1 MKYEEIT
8 LVPDAIHNRAD
19 PRHYMTIKASQKF
32 WLAKIEEHVL
42 AKSHTAIELKEVGL
56 DIYPPVI
63 YFPPN
68 DVVTTLLKKNKKNTF
83 CPLKG
88 STYYLDFFSN
98 QTKISDVA
106 WVYEITITEASKIQ
120 NMFAFDTSKVSLIY
134 H

>member
-1 MKYEEIT
+1 MKYEAIT

-63 YFPPN
+63 YFPLK
-68 DVVTTLLKKNKKNTF
+68 DVVTTHLKKNKKSTF

-88 STYYLDFFSN
+88 STYYLDLFTN
-98 QTKISDVA
+98 QSKIKDVA
-106 WVYEITITEASKIQ
+106 WVYETTIAEASEIK
-120 NMFAFDTSKVSLIY
+120 NMIAFDTSKVSLIS

>member
-1 MKYEEIT
+1 MKHEGIT
-8 LVPDAIHNRAD
+8 LVADAIHNQAE
-19 PRHYMTIKASQKF
+19 PRHYMTIKESPKF

-63 YFPPN
+63 YFPLK
-68 DVVTTLLKKNKKNTF
+68 DVVTTRLRKNKKNTF

-88 STYYLDFFSN
+88 STYYLDLLSS
-98 QTKISDVA
+98 QTKINNVA
-106 WVYEITITEASKIQ
+106 WVYETTIADASKIK
-120 NMFAFDTSKVSLIY
+120 NMMAFDTSKVSLIS

>member
-19 PRHYMTIKASQKF
+19 PRHYMTIKTSQKF

-63 YFPPN
+63 YFPSK
-68 DVVTTLLKKNKKNTF
+68 DVMTTHLKKNKKNTF